1 MIRRKEVTQP
11 PSVYSERPPGFVLRE
26 LQSGR
31 RRVSARAVLCCDALP
46 LTKLAERYG
55 TPLYVYSATA
65 IRERLAAFENAFR
78 DVSHTICYSV
88 KANSNLTILRLL
100 ARNGS
105 GFDVVSGGEL
115 ERVLAADRRAARKIV
130 FSGVGKSRDEM
141 AAALKAGILLFNVES
156 ESELLSLAECTGRL
170 RKVARVALRV
180 NPDVA
185 ADTHPYISTGLHKHK
200 FGVPIGTA
208 RALYAEAA
216 RAEYLKVAG
225 VSVHIGSQITSLD
238 GFEAAARRL
247 VAFMAGLGG
256 LPELNLGGG
265 HAVPYRPGEDGL
277 DITAFAER
285 ITRVVEQE
293 CAAHRIPVPRL
304 TIEPGRA
311 IIGAAGVT
319 LYRVLAVKHGAR
331 TFVVVDGGMSDNP
344 RPALYG
350 SRYHIER
357 AGAHTAAGNE
367 PMTVVGR
374 HCEAG
379 DVLVPDARLPADLR
393 PGDLL
398 TVPCTGAYHHAM
410 ASNYNHLTRPPV
422 IAAHEGHAWPLIR
435 RETAGDLLRRDVG

>member
-1 MIRRKEVTQP
+1 MAAPTGGRQKVLVRVT
-11 PSVYSERPPGFVLRE
+11 PGVDAH
-26 LQSGR
+26 
-31 RRVSARAVLCCDALP
+31 VHRAV
-46 LTKLAERYG
+46 TTG
-55 TPLYVYSATA
+55 TEDQQFGLSIASG
-65 IRERLAAFENAFR
+65 AAA
-78 DVSHTICYSV
+78 DVAHR
-88 KANSNLTILRLL
+88 ILRQPAL
-100 ARNGS
+100 
-105 GFDVVSGGEL
+105 EL
-115 ERVLAADRRAARKIV
+115 
-130 FSGVGKSRDEM
+130 
-141 AAALKAGILLFNVES
+141 
-156 ESELLSLAECTGRL
+156 
-170 RKVARVALRV
+170 
-180 NPDVA
+180 
-185 ADTHPYISTGLHKHK
+185 
-200 FGVPIGTA
+200 
-208 RALYAEAA
+208 
-216 RAEYLKVAG
+216 AG
-225 VSVHIGSQITSLD
+225 VHCHIGSQITSLD

-285 ITRVVEQE
+285 ITGVVEQE
-293 CAAHRIPVPRL
+293 CAAHDIPVPRL
-304 TIEPGRA
+304 TVEPGRA
-311 IIGAAGVT
+311 IVGAAGVT

-357 AGAHTAAGNE
+357 AGAHTAAGTE

-422 IAAHEGHAWPLIR
+422 IAVHEGQAWPLIR
-435 RETAGDLLRRDVG
+435 RETAEDMLRRDVG

>member
-1 MIRRKEVTQP
+1 MNIWPLTAEPAVSVGGVSLTEIAKRFGTPAYVVDEEHVRVRCREYAKAMAPHEVAYAAKAFWCRAMARWIAEEGLSLDVCSEGELAVARAAGFPGDRILLHGIGKTADELSAALGYGVGRIVVDSSGEVRQLAAR
-11 PSVYSERPPGFVLRE
+11 SVAAPT
-26 LQSGR
+26 GR
-31 RRVSARAVLCCDALP
+31 RQKVLVRVTPGVDAHVHRAV
-46 LTKLAERYG
+46 TTG
-55 TPLYVYSATA
+55 TEDQQFGLSIASG
-65 IRERLAAFENAFR
+65 AAA
-78 DVSHTICYSV
+78 DVAHR
-88 KANSNLTILRLL
+88 ILRQPAL
-100 ARNGS
+100 
-105 GFDVVSGGEL
+105 EL
-115 ERVLAADRRAARKIV
+115 
-130 FSGVGKSRDEM
+130 
-141 AAALKAGILLFNVES
+141 
-156 ESELLSLAECTGRL
+156 
-170 RKVARVALRV
+170 
-180 NPDVA
+180 
-185 ADTHPYISTGLHKHK
+185 
-200 FGVPIGTA
+200 
-208 RALYAEAA
+208 
-216 RAEYLKVAG
+216 AG
-225 VSVHIGSQITSLD
+225 VHCHIGSQITSLD

-285 ITRVVEQE
+285 ITGVAEQE
-293 CAAHRIPVPRL
+293 CAAHGIPVPRL

-331 TFVVVDGGMSDNP
+331 TFAVVDGGMSDNP

-357 AGAHTAAGNE
+357 AGAHTAAGTE
-367 PMTVVGR
+367 AMTVVGR

-398 TVPCTGAYHHAM
+398 TVPCAGAYHHAM

-422 IAAHEGHAWPLIR
+422 IAVHEGQAWPLIR
-435 RETAGDLLRRDVG
+435 RETAEDMLRRDVG

>member
-1 MIRRKEVTQP
+1 MNIW
-11 PSVYSERPPGFVLRE
+11 
-26 LQSGR
+26 
-31 RRVSARAVLCCDALP
+31 P
-46 LTKLAERYG
+46 LTAEPALSVGGISLTEIAGRFG
-55 TPLYVYSATA
+55 TPAYVVDEEHVRVRC
-65 IRERLAAFENAFR
+65 REYAKAMAPHEVAYAAKAFWCR
-78 DVSHTICYSV
+78 AMARWIAEEGLSLDVCSE
-88 KANSNLTILRLL
+88 
-100 ARNGS
+100 
-105 GFDVVSGGEL
+105 GEL
-115 ERVLAADRRAARKIV
+115 AVTRAAGFPGGRILLH
-130 FSGVGKSRDEM
+130 GVGKTPGELSAALGYGVGRIVVDSSGEVRQLAARSVAASTGGRQKVLVRVTPGVDAHVHRAVTTGTEDQQFGLSIASG
-141 AAALKAGILLFNVES
+141 AAA
-156 ESELLSLAECTGRL
+156 
-170 RKVARVALRV
+170 
-180 NPDVA
+180 DVA
-185 ADTHPYISTGLHKHK
+185 HRILRQPSLE
-200 FGVPIGTA
+200 
-208 RALYAEAA
+208 L
-216 RAEYLKVAG
+216 AG
-225 VSVHIGSQITSLD
+225 AHCHIGSQIIGLD

-277 DITAFAER
+277 DIAAFADR
-285 ITRVVEQE
+285 ITSAVEQE
-293 CAAHRIPVPRL
+293 CAAHGIPVPRL

-311 IIGAAGVT
+311 IIGSAGVT

-357 AGAHTAAGNE
+357 AGAHTGAGTE
-367 PMTVVGR
+367 PVTVVGR

-422 IAAHEGHAWPLIR
+422 IAVREGRAWPLIR
-435 RETAGDLLRRDVG
+435 RETAEDMLRRDVG

>member
-1 MIRRKEVTQP
+1 MNIWPLTAEPAVSVGGVSLTEIAGRFGTPAYVVDEEHVRVRCREYAKAMAPHEVAYAAKAFWCRAMARWIAEEGL
-11 PSVYSERPPGFVLRE
+11 SLDVCSEGE
-26 LQSGR
+26 LA
-31 RRVSARAVLCCDALP
+31 VARAGGFPGDRILLHGNGKTPSELSAALE
-46 LTKLAERYG
+46 AGVGRIVVDSSGEVRQ
-55 TPLYVYSATA
+55 
-65 IRERLAAFENAFR
+65 LAAR
-78 DVSHTICYSV
+78 SV
-88 KANSNLTILRLL
+88 A
-100 ARNGS
+100 ARTGGRQKVLVRVTPAVDAHVHRAVTTGTEDQQFGLSIAS
-105 GFDVVSGGEL
+105 GA
-115 ERVLAADRRAARKIV
+115 AADVAHRIFRQPV
-130 FSGVGKSRDEM
+130 
-141 AAALKAGILLFNVES
+141 L
-156 ESELLSLAECTGRL
+156 EL
-170 RKVARVALRV
+170 
-180 NPDVA
+180 
-185 ADTHPYISTGLHKHK
+185 
-200 FGVPIGTA
+200 
-208 RALYAEAA
+208 
-216 RAEYLKVAG
+216 AG
-225 VSVHIGSQITSLD
+225 VHCHIGSQITSLD

-277 DITAFAER
+277 DIAAFADR
-285 ITRVVEQE
+285 ITSVVEQE
-293 CAAHRIPVPRL
+293 CAAHGIPVPRL

-357 AGAHTAAGNE
+357 AGAAAAAGTE

-410 ASNYNHLTRPPV
+410 ASNYNHLARPPV
-422 IAAHEGHAWPLIR
+422 IAVRGGQAWPLIR
-435 RETAGDLLRRDVG
+435 RETAQDMLRRDVG

>member
-1 MIRRKEVTQP
+1 MNIWPLTAEPAVSVGGVSLTEIAGRFGTPAYVVDEEHVRVRCREYAKAMAPHEVAYAAKAFWCRAMARWIAEEGL
-11 PSVYSERPPGFVLRE
+11 SLDVCSEGE
-26 LQSGR
+26 LA
-31 RRVSARAVLCCDALP
+31 VARAGGFPGDRILLHGNGKTPNELSAALE
-46 LTKLAERYG
+46 AGVGRIVVDSSGEVRQ
-55 TPLYVYSATA
+55 
-65 IRERLAAFENAFR
+65 LAARSVAAAPMGGRQKVLVRVTPGVDAHVHRAVTTGTEDQQFGLSIASGAAA
-78 DVSHTICYSV
+78 DVAHR
-88 KANSNLTILRLL
+88 ILRQPSL
-100 ARNGS
+100 
-105 GFDVVSGGEL
+105 EL
-115 ERVLAADRRAARKIV
+115 
-130 FSGVGKSRDEM
+130 
-141 AAALKAGILLFNVES
+141 
-156 ESELLSLAECTGRL
+156 
-170 RKVARVALRV
+170 
-180 NPDVA
+180 
-185 ADTHPYISTGLHKHK
+185 
-200 FGVPIGTA
+200 
-208 RALYAEAA
+208 
-216 RAEYLKVAG
+216 AG
-225 VSVHIGSQITSLD
+225 VHCHIGSQITSLD

-277 DITAFAER
+277 DITAFADR
-285 ITRVVEQE
+285 ITGVVEQE
-293 CAAHRIPVPRL
+293 CAAHGIPVPRL

-357 AGAHTAAGNE
+357 AGAPTAAGTE
-367 PMTVVGR
+367 TMTVVGR

-422 IAAHEGHAWPLIR
+422 IAVHEGQAWPLIR
-435 RETAGDLLRRDVG
+435 RETAEDMLRRDVG

>member
-1 MIRRKEVTQP
+1 MNIWPLTAEPAVSVGGVSLTEIAGRFGTPAYVVDEEHVRVRCREYAKAMAPHEVAYAAKAFWCRAMARWIAEEGL
-11 PSVYSERPPGFVLRE
+11 SLDVCSEGE
-26 LQSGR
+26 LA
-31 RRVSARAVLCCDALP
+31 VARAAGFPGDRILLHGNGKTPSELSAALE
-46 LTKLAERYG
+46 AGVGRIVVDSSGEVRQ
-55 TPLYVYSATA
+55 
-65 IRERLAAFENAFR
+65 LAAR
-78 DVSHTICYSV
+78 SV
-88 KANSNLTILRLL
+88 A
-100 ARNGS
+100 ARTGGRQKVLVRVTPAVDAHVHRAVTTGTEDQQFGLSIAS
-105 GFDVVSGGEL
+105 GA
-115 ERVLAADRRAARKIV
+115 AADVAHRIFRQPV
-130 FSGVGKSRDEM
+130 
-141 AAALKAGILLFNVES
+141 L
-156 ESELLSLAECTGRL
+156 EL
-170 RKVARVALRV
+170 
-180 NPDVA
+180 
-185 ADTHPYISTGLHKHK
+185 
-200 FGVPIGTA
+200 
-208 RALYAEAA
+208 
-216 RAEYLKVAG
+216 AG
-225 VSVHIGSQITSLD
+225 VHCHIGSQITSLD

-277 DITAFAER
+277 DIAAFADR
-285 ITRVVEQE
+285 ITSVVEQE
-293 CAAHRIPVPRL
+293 CAAHGIPVPRL

-357 AGAHTAAGNE
+357 AGAAAAAGTE

-410 ASNYNHLTRPPV
+410 ASNYNHLARPPV
-422 IAAHEGHAWPLIR
+422 IAVRGGQAWPLIR
-435 RETAGDLLRRDVG
+435 RETAQDMLRRDVG